1 MYIEELIIIIAFVV
15 GIYLYRNYKGD
26 HVGKYV
32 LTQVQ
37 TVYDKFAPYSFK
49 VVREKTK
56 QLGQE
61 YTPRQYAIQVTLF
74 AGFASVVTY
83 LYFYNLI
90 ISIIYAIAA
99 VAFVPYIT
107 YLRCKKV
114 YSEFLFEQIQ
124 VYTSNTIMEFA
135 TTQSFVKSLEGVANS
150 GILEDPVLADVR
162 QMITMSYDN
171 GTIDEALDY
180 MSKLYPYYI
189 VKNMHQLFLQIT
201 KEGAQNSADSLENM
215 QQDIDMLVE
224 SVYRDRIERASFHKS
239 FLQFGIMLY
248 LMVMLVQYLLG
259 RETYILLLNRWY
271 IKFLL
276 HAVLIINS
284 YFLLKGENT
293 AMIKK
298 EGQGAHRTEIA
309 VKLVENGAH
318 VCHCARSIVSQ
329 GVNKDGDSMRTI
341 SLVSHLFEVTLV
353 FAHGIFDSTVN
364 IVLRHILALRI
375 GNDCT

>member
-1 MYIEELIIIIAFVV
+1 MYIEELFIIIVFVLA
-15 GIYLYRNYKGD
+15 IYLYRNYKGEN
-26 HVGKYV
+26 VGKYV
-32 LTQVQ
+32 LNQLQ
-37 TVYDKFAPYSFK
+37 GMYDKFAPYSFK

-74 AGFASVVTY
+74 ASFAAVVTY

-90 ISIIYAIAA
+90 ISIIYAIIA

-124 VYTSNTIMEFA
+124 VYTSNVIMEFA
-135 TTQSFVKSLEGVANS
+135 TTQSFVKALEGVANS
-150 GILEDPVLADVR
+150 GILEDPVLSDVK
-162 QMITMSYDN
+162 QMINMSYDN
-171 GTIDEALDY
+171 GTIDEALEY

-215 QQDIDMLVE
+215 QLDIDMLVE

-248 LMVMLVQYLLG
+248 LLVMLVQYLLG
-259 RETYILLLNRWY
+259 RETYLVLLGRWY
-271 IKFLL
+271 IQFLM
-276 HAVLIINS
+276 HGVLIVNS
-284 YFLLKGENT
+284 YFLLKGERYYYENV
-293 AMIKK
+293 
-298 EGQGAHRTEIA
+298 GAE
-309 VKLVENGAH
+309 
-318 VCHCARSIVSQ
+318 
-329 GVNKDGDSMRTI
+329 
-341 SLVSHLFEVTLV
+341 
-353 FAHGIFDSTVN
+353 
-364 IVLRHILALRI
+364 
-375 GNDCT
+375 

>member
-1 MYIEELIIIIAFVV
+1 MYFTELFIIIGFVV
-15 GIYLYRNYKGD
+15 FIYLYRNYKGEN
-26 HVGKYV
+26 VGSYV
-32 LTQVQ
+32 VGQVQ
-37 TVYDKFAPYSFK
+37 NAYDRFAPYSFK

-61 YTPRQYAIQVTLF
+61 YTPRQYMIQVTLF
-74 AGFASVVTY
+74 ASFASVVSY

-90 ISIIYAIAA
+90 ISVIYALLA
-99 VAFVPYIT
+99 VSAVPYLT

-135 TTQSFVKSLEGVANS
+135 TTQSFVKALEGVVNS
-150 GILEDPVLADVR
+150 GILEDPVLSDVK
-162 QMITMSYDN
+162 QMINMSYDN

-215 QQDIDMLVE
+215 QMDIDMLVE

-248 LMVMLVQYLLG
+248 LLVMLVQYLLG
-259 RETYILLLNRWY
+259 RETYLVLLQRWY
-271 IKFLL
+271 VQGLMHL
-276 HAVLIINS
+276 VLIVNT
-284 YFLLKGENT
+284 YFLIKGEKYYYENV
-293 AMIKK
+293 
-298 EGQGAHRTEIA
+298 GAE
-309 VKLVENGAH
+309 
-318 VCHCARSIVSQ
+318 
-329 GVNKDGDSMRTI
+329 
-341 SLVSHLFEVTLV
+341 
-353 FAHGIFDSTVN
+353 
-364 IVLRHILALRI
+364 
-375 GNDCT
+375 

>member
-1 MYIEELIIIIAFVV
+1 MYIEELALIAIFILA
-15 GIYLYRNYKGD
+15 IYLYRNYKGEN
-26 HVGKYV
+26 VGKYV
-32 LTQVQ
+32 LNSVQ
-37 TVYDKFAPYSFK
+37 GMYDRFAPYSFK

-61 YTPRQYAIQVTLF
+61 YTARQYGIQVAIF
-74 AGFASVVTY
+74 ATFAAVVSY

-90 ISIIYAIAA
+90 ISALYAVIA
-99 VAFVPYIT
+99 VSFVPYLA

-124 VYTSNTIMEFA
+124 VYTSNVIMEFA
-135 TTQSFVKSLEGVANS
+135 TTQSFVKALEGVANS
-150 GILEDPVLADVR
+150 GVLEDPVLSDVR

-215 QQDIDMLVE
+215 QLDIDMLVE

-239 FLQFGIMLY
+239 FVTFGVTLY

-259 RETYILLLNRWY
+259 RETYLVLLDRWY
-271 IKFLL
+271 IQALM
-276 HAVLIINS
+276 HGVLIVNT
-284 YFLLKGENT
+284 YFLLKGEKYYN
-293 AMIKK
+293 
-298 EGQGAHRTEIA
+298 ENVGAE
-309 VKLVENGAH
+309 
-318 VCHCARSIVSQ
+318 
-329 GVNKDGDSMRTI
+329 
-341 SLVSHLFEVTLV
+341 
-353 FAHGIFDSTVN
+353 
-364 IVLRHILALRI
+364 
-375 GNDCT
+375 

>member
-1 MYIEELIIIIAFVV
+1 MYIEELVIIIGIVLA
-15 GIYLYRNYKGD
+15 IYLYRNYKGE

-32 LTQVQ
+32 LNQVQ
-37 TVYDKFAPYSFK
+37 TMYDKFAPYSFK

-74 AGFASVVTY
+74 AGFASVITY

-90 ISIIYAIAA
+90 ISIIYAIVA
-99 VAFVPYIT
+99 VAFVPYLT

-135 TTQSFVKSLEGVANS
+135 TTQSFVKALEGVANS
-150 GILEDPVLADVR
+150 GILEDPVLSDVR

-224 SVYRDRIERASFHKS
+224 SVYRDRIERATFHKS

-248 LMVMLVQYLLG
+248 LLVMLVQYLLG
-259 RETYILLLNRWY
+259 RETYLVLLQG
-271 IKFLL
+271 IFIQFLM
-276 HAVLIINS
+276 HGVLIVNT
-284 YFLLKGENT
+284 YFLLKGEKYYYENV
-293 AMIKK
+293 
-298 EGQGAHRTEIA
+298 GAE
-309 VKLVENGAH
+309 
-318 VCHCARSIVSQ
+318 
-329 GVNKDGDSMRTI
+329 
-341 SLVSHLFEVTLV
+341 
-353 FAHGIFDSTVN
+353 
-364 IVLRHILALRI
+364 
-375 GNDCT
+375 